1 MRTKYIK
8 GSISIIIDYGDDTH
22 NPDEIK
28 NPNNARVPYIQYEE
42 VWYKCKSPLIVNI
55 GNKKFFV
62 HAVDYLLSC
71 NYSEELFLDKILNVI
86 M

>member
-1 MRTKYIK
+1 MRTKHTK

-42 VWYKCKSPLIVNI
+42 V
-55 GNKKFFV
+55 
-62 HAVDYLLSC
+62 
-71 NYSEELFLDKILNVI
+71 
-86 M
+86 